1 VSSNRFLTLVSGVQ
15 TLVEAIATSAG
26 AGDANKVI
34 RTSGDGRLDSSLMPS
49 GIGAQTITATATEA
63 LAAGDWVNIAPA
75 GVRKADNSNNRPAHG
90 FVLASFASAAT
101 ATIYTAGLNTAKTGL
116 TAGTQYFTGTA
127 GSQTTTAPTTAGTIV
142 QTLGVAIN
150 PTTIPFD
157 FTPPISIA

>member
-1 VSSNRFLTLVSGVQ
+1 VSSNRFLTLVAGVQ
-15 TLVEAIATSAG
+15 TFVAAIATSVG
-26 AGDANKVI
+26 VGDANKIVM
-34 RTSGDGRLDSSLMPS
+34 TDSGGRLDSSLMPS

-63 LAAGDWVNIAPA
+63 LAAGDWVNITPT

-101 ATIYTAGLNTAKTGL
+101 ATIHTSGLNTAKTGL

-142 QTLGVAIN
+142 QAVGVAIN
-150 PTTIPFD
+150 ATTIPFD